1 MTRRSGDSIRRIM
14 PVNYS
19 LGELAEIE
27 DLIEAG
33 ELPKDYLEQH
43 FDAVDANVFG
53 EDAPKDRKGNRK
65 EQGLGSS
72 GNQTQQSIDAYI
84 KNQTERRVGGP
95 EPGFEQH
102 LERMRKELAASE
114 AHRAAQREKSAKTRK
129 RRFSLDRA

>member
-1 MTRRSGDSIRRIM
+1 MTRRSGDSIRRIT

-19 LGELAEIE
+19 IGELAEIE
-27 DLIEAG
+27 DMIEAG
-33 ELPKDYLEQH
+33 ELPKDYLDQH

-53 EDAPKDRKGNRK
+53 EDAQKDRRGNRK
-65 EQGLGSS
+65 EQGLGSA

-95 EPGFEQH
+95 EPDFEKH
-102 LERMRKELAASE
+102 LERMRAELVASNAA
-114 AHRAAQREKSAKTRK
+114 RAAQRERSAKTRK